1 MKKLVYDVRNGSVK
15 EVEFTEE
22 EISAMQAMP
31 EKSDWLHDYPLRI
44 VAPKTLALDYP
55 QFYVWFMLNDL
66 PLEKVGDSVQIYV
79 NEIIPE
85 HQVLIDSLN
94 GVVTV
99 EKRNG

>member
-1 MKKLVYDVRNGSVK
+1 MKKIVFNCKEGTVT
-15 EVEFTEE
+15 EVELTDEE
-22 EISAMQAMP
+22 LVPILTY
-31 EKSDWLHDYPLRI
+31 SDWLHNYPLRI
-44 VAPKTLALDYP
+44 IAPKALALQYP
-55 QFYVWFMLNDL
+55 NLYVWFQLNDL
-66 PLEKVGDSVQIYV
+66 PMENVGDSVQIYV